1 MLECTRHYYAMYT
14 AHEEETFFQ
23 PKQQLTSDITLPFVL
38 KGLIAQ
44 LFRILKFVTV
54 TYELLERPSLLAA
67 SNQTTNRKKVYT
79 ENHVSPGRKY
89 IITIPFPE
97 SSL

>member
-1 MLECTRHYYAMYT
+1 MYT

-67 SNQTTNRKKVYT
+67 SNQTTNRKVYT